1 MPYSV
6 VKHIKAL
13 RARVGSSD
21 GVMQTSGLSSGRE
34 LATVSH
40 NSPDTEHPRY
50 TVAIVDTIKQVS
62 TRLYP
67 FSHEERIRGI
77 AILPGT
83 WQYDF
88 WTLISSYGENA
99 VDPVTECPFGAVDD
113 MKSELIMSH
122 DSEMHRAC
130 EYFHLLD
137 KMSHLENDNPVSKGA
152 DPNRLTLDIEHAY
165 VALSIAKEMRAQCL
179 HSWKACRDRRKLN
192 LTMALFMYKCAT
204 QGCSPLTLG
213 PWCPSPSLLSALREE
228 LKELHGGVQ
237 LSEWYTAMSYG
248 TCITGRPFFSAS
260 ELDPSYL
267 TISVDPYHL
276 CPFEMTVSER
286 LAWVLKD
293 DGYTF
298 EGSEEKRETDSVV
311 P

>member
-13 RARVGSSD
+13 RARVSSSD
-21 GVMQTSGLSSGRE
+21 GVMQTSVLSSERV
-34 LATVSH
+34 LATASH
-40 NSPDTEHPRY
+40 NSPDTEHARH
-50 TVAIVDTIKQVS
+50 TLTIVDTIKQVS

-77 AILPGT
+77 TILRQS

-88 WTLISSYGENA
+88 WTLISSYGEGV
-99 VDPVTECPFGAVDD
+99 VDPVTGCPFGTVDD
-113 MKSELIMSH
+113 MKRELIMSH

-137 KMSHLENDNPVSKGA
+137 KMSHLENDNAVSKGT

-165 VALSIAKEMRAQCL
+165 VALSIAKAMRAQCL
-179 HSWKACRDRRKLN
+179 QSWKACRDHRVVN
-192 LTMALFMYKCAT
+192 LTQALFTHHHMT
-204 QGCSPLTLG
+204 EQPNPSTLG

-228 LKELHGGVQ
+228 LKELNGGVQ

-260 ELDPSYL
+260 ELDPTYL
-267 TISVDPYHL
+267 TIRVDPYHI

-298 EGSEEKRETDSVV
+298 EGSEEKRETDSIVL
-311 P
+311 